1 MYPPKKIKRL
11 FTWARPWVG
20 QNADT
25 TYSKMHTP
33 IQIRTSHTVHVCIH
47 TLHTYAGPH
56 IHKHKHIPTHSNTHP
71 YIQTHRAWQA
81 NRDVCSEPFLNHD
94 HKFIIHHD
102 FFDWDGPVCTPT
114 SFGLAAKCQQCIRSL
129 PHLNNH
135 IWSWLWT
142 FLLKASYM
150 PYGAC
155 AQVNPWIVPM
165 RFSTLER
172 SVPFSS
178 LMPQPHLHI
187 EPSRMSHAR
196 WCLQKSADIQK
207 NPSCTVIWT
216 L

>member
-1 MYPPKKIKRL
+1 MQIPHFLKCTHPYKYKPHCTCMYTHIYMQAYN
-11 FTWARPWVG
+11 T
-20 QNADT
+20 QT
-25 TYSKMHTP
+25 H
-33 IQIRTSHTVHVCIH
+33 IH
-47 TLHTYAGPH
+47 TLKHTTILP
-56 IHKHKHIPTHSNTHP
+56 KHTNT
-71 YIQTHRAWQA
+71 QSMSGQQRCTAQ
-81 NRDVCSEPFLNHD
+81 SLFLVIKKWIY
-94 HKFIIHHD
+94 KFIIYHD
-102 FFDWDGPVCTPT
+102 FLDRDGPVCTPT

-150 PYGAC
+150 PLGVC

-187 EPSRMSHAR
+187 EPSRMSHSMSHAR